1 MKKIKE
7 QIRELFNSVKIKL
20 FLTLSLTI
28 LAIIIFLII
37 VNNFALEKFYLFSK
51 EQTLKSVYEQLNEY
65 YKNSGS
71 EEDFEQELEK
81 IEQDY
86 FIFSTKKY
94 EDNKYSEADLLL
106 YMELIK
112 QHFYQDGI
120 INCPYIE
127 DNNIV
132 DNLLLIPKTIIN
144 I

>member
-1 MKKIKE
+1 MKVI
-7 QIRELFNSVKIKL
+7 
-20 FLTLSLTI
+20 
-28 LAIIIFLII
+28 
-37 VNNFALEKFYLFSK
+37 
-51 EQTLKSVYEQLNEY
+51 TLKQPWATLVAEGIKKYEFRTWKTNYRGKVLIHAGAGID
-65 YKNSGS
+65 K
-71 EEDFEQELEK
+71 QELEK
-81 IEQDY
+81 LEQDY

-112 QHFYQDGI
+112 QHFYHDGI

-132 DNLLLIPKTIIN
+132 DNLLLIPKTILN

>member
-1 MKKIKE
+1 MNK
-7 QIRELFNSVKIKL
+7 
-20 FLTLSLTI
+20 
-28 LAIIIFLII
+28 
-37 VNNFALEKFYLFSK
+37 
-51 EQTLKSVYEQLNEY
+51 
-65 YKNSGS
+65 
-71 EEDFEQELEK
+71 QELEK

-132 DNLLLIPKTIIN
+132 DTLIKHENGEATSKRLRIDKKYTVQDSKTLEIYVLNEKISAKIGN
-144 I
+144 

>member
-1 MKKIKE
+1 MKIEMGESLFYSWLRHVKE
-7 QIRELFNSVKIKL
+7 CHLVQMNWKVSSQWDLL
-20 FLTLSLTI
+20 H
-28 LAIIIFLII
+28 
-37 VNNFALEKFYLFSK
+37 
-51 EQTLKSVYEQLNEY
+51 
-65 YKNSGS
+65 
-71 EEDFEQELEK
+71 EQELEK
-81 IEQDY
+81 LEQDY

-112 QHFYQDGI
+112 QHFYHDGI